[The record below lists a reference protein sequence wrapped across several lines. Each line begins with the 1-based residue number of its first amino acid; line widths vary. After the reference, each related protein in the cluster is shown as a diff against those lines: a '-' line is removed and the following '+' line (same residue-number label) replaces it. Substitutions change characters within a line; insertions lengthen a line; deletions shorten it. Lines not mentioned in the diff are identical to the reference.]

1 MTLAANGATAV
12 LTALLRQGDIVY
24 TADDYGGFEKV
35 GALGHSLPA
44 SDSRI
49 TAQPGYVMLYLGSQL
64 VIFYGS
70 NTPVGGIEGLSSSAL
85 RDFLGA
91 GRGEMQ
97 IRLSLN

>member
-70 NTPVGGIEGLSSSAL
+70 NSC
-85 RDFLGA
+85 
-91 GRGEMQ
+91 
-97 IRLSLN
+97 